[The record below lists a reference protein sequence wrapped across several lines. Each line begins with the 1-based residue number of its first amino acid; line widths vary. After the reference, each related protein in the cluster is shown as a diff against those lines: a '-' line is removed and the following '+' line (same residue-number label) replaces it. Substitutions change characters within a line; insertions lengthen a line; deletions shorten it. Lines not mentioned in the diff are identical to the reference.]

1 MEIPRP
7 SWAETEALLDT
18 ALELPQN
25 ERAAFVARQA
35 QNAALASEV
44 MALLESAGRS
54 PDFLEPDE
62 AGGPDADG
70 VAENG
75 ARFGAWRIAGLVAL
89 GGMGQVY
96 RAERA
101 DGLYEQ
107 TAALKLMKPLSP
119 DHIEW
124 FERERRVL
132 ARLDHPGIA
141 RLLDGGVSACGRPWM
156 VMEFAAGI
164 PLDRWAEQNRPDLR
178 ACLKLFV
185 QVCDALADAHARLI
199 VHRDV
204 KPSNILVDE
213 AGRAKIIDFGVANL
227 SSGESGQGAPLSL
240 DFAAPELLEGG
251 PASTASDVYGVAA
264 TLYTLLAGRTP
275 LQLGELPMQIAAR
288 HAVEDEPPLLR
299 TVAAPPLKGARASDL
314 EAVLAKALSKKAED
328 RYQTIETFAQDL
340 RNLLE
345 VRPVAARREE
355 RGYVLRRTL
364 LRYRWQTA
372 AAAAL
377 VLSLSAGFGA
387 SAWQAGQTRI
397 ERDWALSEQARLEAV
412 QHYLYFMLRDG
423 AAASGGTSASAG
435 AILEAAADQVS
446 EMFINDP
453 ARGGPVMHALGELY
467 FYLNDYNAAE
477 PILNRL
483 VESGAASDP
492 AVLARARYDLAQVRL
507 RTGDRD
513 QAAALLAE
521 AQSFWAQDRT
531 RWERRLVDSRLVE
544 ARLLR
549 DTGRLEDGIH
559 LLQTNLPRQIRL
571 GGAND
576 RRTGVYHNDL
586 AVMLHAAGRFEEAAS
601 ALDMAMDVWRSLG
614 LESSPDALNTLNN
627 LAAIKVMTGDRA
639 GAAPLFREI
648 IDIRRSLYGPSAAT
662 AAVLSNYGKTLIE
675 IGEAERAVAY
685 LEEASAMAAEH
696 AGPGSIHYASSMA
709 GLADALAASGR
720 AQEGRL
726 AAERGYETALIHAGP
741 DSPATALVGV
751 SLARELARIG
761 ERARA
766 TELLNDSEAVFNAM
780 GPAGAAPLQ
789 LVQNVRAQFLPEPS
803 DQSRR

>member
-7 SWAETEALLDT
+7 SWADTEALLDA
-18 ALELPQN
+18 ALELPES
-25 ERAAFVARQA
+25 ERAAFVAEQA
-35 QNAALASEV
+35 ASEALANEV
-44 MALLESAGRS
+44 MALLESAGQAAS
-54 PDFLEPDE
+54 FLDPDDP
-62 AGGPDADG
+62 GGTDADG
-70 VAENG
+70 IVEDG
-75 ARFGAWRIAGLVAL
+75 VRFGAWRVAGLVAL
-89 GGMGQVY
+89 GGMGEVY

-107 TAALKLMKPLSP
+107 TGALKLMKPLSP

-141 RLLDGGVSACGRPWM
+141 RLLDGGVSDCGRPWM
-156 VMEFAAGI
+156 VMEFAAGM
-164 PLDRWAEQNRPDLR
+164 PLDQWAEQNRPGLR
-178 ACLKLFV
+178 DCLELFL
-185 QVCDALADAHARLI
+185 QVCDALGDAHAKLI

-204 KPSNILVDE
+204 KPSNILVD
-213 AGRAKIIDFGVANL
+213 AGGRAKVIDFGVANL

-251 PASTASDVYGVAA
+251 PASTASDVYGLAA
-264 TLYTLLAGRTP
+264 TLYTILAGRTP
-275 LQLGELPMQIAAR
+275 LQLSDLPVQIAAR
-288 HAVEDEPPLLR
+288 HAVEDEPPGLR
-299 TVAAPPLKGARASDL
+299 TAAAPALKGAQAADL
-314 EAVLAKALSKKAED
+314 EAVLAKALSKTAAD

-345 VRPVAARREE
+345 VRPVAARRKE
-355 RGYVLRRTL
+355 RGYALRRAL

-387 SAWQAGQTRI
+387 SAWHAGQTRI
-397 ERDWALSEQARLEAV
+397 ERDWALDEQARLEAV

-423 AAASGGTSASAG
+423 ADASGGTSASAG
-435 AILEAAADQVS
+435 EILEAAADQVS

-453 ARGGPVMHALGELY
+453 VRGGPVMHALGELY

-483 VESGAASDP
+483 VESGAAADP

-507 RTGDRD
+507 RTGDRE

-521 AQSFWAQDRT
+521 AQSFWARDRT
-531 RWERRLVDSRLVE
+531 RWERRLVDSRLLE

-549 DTGRLEDGIH
+549 DTGSLEDGIR
-559 LLQTNLPRQIRL
+559 LLQANLPSQIRL
-571 GGAND
+571 GGVND
-576 RRTGVYHNDL
+576 RRTGVYRNDL
-586 AVMLHAAGRFEEAAS
+586 AVMLHAAGRFEEAARS
-601 ALDMAMDVWRSLG
+601 LEQAMDVWRSLG
-614 LESSPDALNTLNN
+614 LENSPDALNSLNN
-627 LAAIKVMTGDRA
+627 LAAVRVMSGDRA
-639 GAAPLFREI
+639 GAAPLFAEI

-685 LEEASAMAAEH
+685 LEEAAAMAAEH
-696 AGPGSIHYASSMA
+696 AGPGSLHYASSMA

-720 AQEGRL
+720 AQEGLL
-726 AAERGYETALIHAGP
+726 AAQRGYDTALTNAGAEN
-741 DSPATALVGV
+741 PATALVGI
-751 SLARELARIG
+751 SLARELARTG
-761 ERARA
+761 DRARA
-766 TELLNDSEAVFNAM
+766 SELLDASEAVFNAM

-789 LVQNVRAQFLPEPS
+789 LARNVRAQFLPEPA

>member
-1 MEIPRP
+1 MEHSRP
-7 SWAETEALLDT
+7 SWTDTEALLDA
-18 ALELPQN
+18 ALEMPQH
-25 ERAAFVARQA
+25 ERPAFVAEK
-35 QNAALASEV
+35 AASAELASEV
-44 MALLESAGRS
+44 MALLEAAEHSAS
-54 PDFLEPDE
+54 FLEPDPADQE
-62 AGGPDADG
+62 DADG
-70 VAENG
+70 VADNG
-75 ARFGAWRIAGLVAL
+75 TRFGAWRVAGLIAQ

-107 TAALKLMKPLSP
+107 TGALKLMKPLSP

-141 RLLDGGVSACGRPWM
+141 RLLDGGVSNCGRPWM
-156 VMEFAAGI
+156 VMEFAAGA
-164 PLDRWAEQNRPDLR
+164 PFDQWARQNRPSLR
-178 ACLKLFV
+178 ACLELFL
-185 QVCDALADAHARLI
+185 QVCDALADAHAKLI

-213 AGRAKIIDFGVANL
+213 SGRAKVIDFGVANL
-227 SSGESGQGAPLSL
+227 SSSDTGQGPPLSL

-251 PASTASDVYGVAA
+251 PASTASDVYGLAA
-264 TLYTLLAGRTP
+264 TLYTVLARRTP
-275 LQLGELPMQIAAR
+275 LQLSELPVQIAAR
-288 HAVEDEPPLLR
+288 HAVENEPPLLR
-299 TVAAPPLKGARASDL
+299 TVAAPPLTGALASDL
-314 EAVLAKALSKKAED
+314 EAVLAKALRKKADD
-328 RYQTIETFAQDL
+328 RYQTVEAFAQDV

-345 VRPVAARREE
+345 IRPVTARREE
-355 RGYVLRRTL
+355 RGYVLRRSL

-397 ERDWALSEQARLEAV
+397 ERDWALDEQARLEAV

-423 AAASGGTSASAG
+423 ADASGGTSASASS
-435 AILEAAADQVS
+435 ILEAAADQVS
-446 EMFINDP
+446 ELFSNDP
-453 ARGGPVMHALGELY
+453 VRGGPVMHALGELY

-483 VESGAASDP
+483 VDSGAASDP
-492 AVLARARYDLAQVRL
+492 AVLARAKYDLAQVRL
-507 RTGDRD
+507 RTGDREH
-513 QAAALLAE
+513 AAALLAE
-521 AQSFWAQDRT
+521 AQSFWAQDRM
-531 RWERRLVDSRLVE
+531 RWNRRLVDSRLLE
-544 ARLLR
+544 ARILR
-549 DTGRLEDGIH
+549 DTGRLGDGIA
-559 LLQTNLPRQIRL
+559 LLQANLPSQIRL

-586 AVMLHAAGRFEEAAS
+586 AVMLHAAGRFEEAAIS
-601 ALDMAMDVWRSLG
+601 LEQAMTIWQSLG
-614 LESSPDALNTLNN
+614 LENSPDALNSLNN
-627 LAAIKVMTGDRA
+627 LAAVRVMTGDRA

-662 AAVLSNYGKTLIE
+662 AAVLNNYGKTLTE

-685 LEEASAMAAEH
+685 LEEAVAMATEH
-696 AGPGSIHYASSMA
+696 AGPGSLLYASSKA

-720 AQEGRL
+720 PDEGLL
-726 AAERGYETALIHAGP
+726 AARRGYETALANAGS
-741 DSPATALVGV
+741 DSPATALVGI
-751 SLARELARIG
+751 SLARELARTG
-761 ERARA
+761 DVLRASA
-766 TELLNDSEAVFNAM
+766 LLDDSEAVFIAM
-780 GPAGAAPLQ
+780 GPGGAAPLQ

-803 DQSRR
+803 EQSRR